1 MPATLLPARIGCAGW
16 SIPRQHAHHFP
27 RGTSVLQ
34 RYAQVFDAVEVNATF
49 YRMPRA
55 ATFERWAES
64 VPDGF
69 RFSLKLPRTLTH
81 YARLRE
87 PEAGLDAFLARAAP
101 LGQKL
106 GAVLAQ
112 LPPTLALDP
121 DTAEHFFAALR
132 VRLGQHVVVACEP
145 RHASWTGRSLTAL
158 LKRHRV
164 TRVAADP
171 PRFEADALPA
181 GARPAYWRW
190 HGSPRLYYDAYDD
203 ARLATLANE
212 LCADRGAWAIFDN
225 TAHGHAAHD
234 ALRLRALLAG
244 DGAAHPPGRVA
255 A

>member
-1 MPATLLPARIGCAGW
+1 MLE
-16 SIPRQHAHHFP
+16 
-27 RGTSVLQ
+27 

-49 YRMPRA
+49 YRTPRA
-55 ATFERWAES
+55 STFQRWAES

-87 PEAGLDAFLARAAP
+87 PEAGLDAFLACAAP
-101 LGQKL
+101 LGGKL

-112 LPPTLALDP
+112 LPPTLALDT

-132 VRLGQHVVVACEP
+132 VRVGEGVVVACEP
-145 RHASWTGRSLTAL
+145 RHPSWGGRSPVAL

-171 PRFEADALPA
+171 PRFAADALPA

-203 ARLATLANE
+203 ARLATLGEA
-212 LCADRGAWAIFDN
+212 LRADPGAWAIFDN

-234 ALRLRALLAG
+234 ALRLRGSLASAV
-244 DGAAHPPGRVA
+244 AARPGRKA

>member
-1 MPATLLPARIGCAGW
+1 MPASLPPVRIGCAGW

-27 RGTSVLQ
+27 RGSSVLH
-34 RYAQVFDAVEVNATF
+34 RYAQIFDAVEINATF
-49 YRMPRA
+49 YRTPRA
-55 ATFERWAES
+55 ATFQRWAES

-87 PEAGLDAFLARAAP
+87 PDAGLDEFFACTAP

-112 LPPTLALDP
+112 LPPTLALDM
-121 DTAEHFFAALR
+121 DTAEHFFAAVR
-132 VRLGQHVVVACEP
+132 VRVGKQVVVACEP
-145 RHASWTGRSLTAL
+145 RHASWTGRTLVAL
-158 LKRHRV
+158 LKRHGV

-190 HGSPRLYYDAYDD
+190 HGSPRVYYDAYED
-203 ARLATLANE
+203 ARLAPLADA
-212 LCADRGAWAIFDN
+212 LRADPGAWAIFDN
-225 TAHGHAAHD
+225 TAHGHATHD
-234 ALRLRALLAG
+234 ALRLRAMLAP
-244 DGAAHPPGRVA
+244 DAALRCGREPA
-255 A
+255 

>member
-1 MPATLLPARIGCAGW
+1 M
-16 SIPRQHAHHFP
+16 
-27 RGTSVLQ
+27 LQ

-49 YRMPRA
+49 YRTPRA
-55 ATFERWAES
+55 ATFQRWAES

-101 LGQKL
+101 LGEKL

-121 DTAEHFFAALR
+121 DTAERFFAALR
-132 VRLGQHVVVACEP
+132 ARVGRGVLVACEP
-145 RHASWTGRSLTAL
+145 RHASWSGRSLVAL
-158 LKRHRV
+158 LQRHRV

-171 PRFEADALPA
+171 PRFDADALPA

-203 ARLATLANE
+203 ARLATLAE
-212 LCADRGAWAIFDN
+212 ALRADPDGWAIFDN

-234 ALRLRALLAG
+234 ALRLRAMLA
-244 DGAAHPPGRVA
+244 PTVA
-255 A
+255 ARPGGNAA

>member
-1 MPATLLPARIGCAGW
+1 MPRTLPPVRIGCAGW

-27 RGTSVLQ
+27 RGASVLE
-34 RYAQVFDAVEVNATF
+34 RYAGVFNAVEVNATF
-49 YRMPRA
+49 YRTPRA
-55 ATFERWAES
+55 ATFERWADS
-64 VPDGF
+64 VPDAF

-87 PEAGLDAFLARAAP
+87 PEAALDAFLACAAP

-121 DTAEHFFAALR
+121 DSAEHFFATLR
-132 VRLGQHVVVACEP
+132 VRVGPEVVVACEP

-158 LKRHRV
+158 LKRHAV

-171 PRFEADALPA
+171 PRFGADAMPA
-181 GARPAYWRW
+181 GTRPAYWRW

-203 ARLATLANE
+203 GRLASLADG
-212 LCADRGAWAIFDN
+212 LRADDGAWAILDN
-225 TAHGHAAHD
+225 TAHGNAAND
-234 ALRLRALLAG
+234 ALRLRALLAV
-244 DGAAHPPGRVA
+244 DSAARPGKA
-255 A
+255 AA